1 LPSLVARTLEFVA
14 LTFDDYTQLVNNM
27 AHKWIVRGHYSMI
40 PVNQLRKGV
49 TFEVD
54 GQIWKVLEY
63 DHYKPG
69 RGSALIRTKL
79 RNLRTGATVNRNFIS
94 GDRVQDIHL
103 DHQTVQYLY
112 ADGEYYYF
120 MDMETYE
127 QPALSKD
134 LLTDVIPFLKENTTL
149 EIEFYEGDPLDIEL
163 PNTVE
168 LEVTDAPPGYAGDT
182 ATGATKEVTLET
194 GLKLQVPL
202 FVKTGDVLRID
213 TRTGEY
219 LTRV

>member
-1 LPSLVARTLEFVA
+1 
-14 LTFDDYTQLVNNM
+14 
-27 AHKWIVRGHYSMI
+27 MI